1 MEACMNKE
9 EQMQLLTDI
18 RNKYPLTQHE
28 REAIAWSYAA
38 CLLKID
44 LQSRFDS
51 IFSEE
56 NSSA

>member
-1 MEACMNKE
+1 MNKE